1 MFTTSGEDVYGNGE
15 TEMAESDE
23 FYQDEE
29 TDHLDPNIRAELRKS
44 KERAKEA
51 EQAKA
56 ELADL
61 KRELAFTKAG
71 IPEEGLGKLLRDAY
85 KGDNDAEAIRQA
97 ASEYGITTGAT
108 EQSSET
114 NEVQAELEKHRN
126 IAGATG
132 QNVSGPTAEQEFQ
145 AAMEGTSNE
154 AEAMEVINRFSET
167 TGLFPTG
174 TR

>member
-56 ELADL
+56 CRL
-61 KRELAFTKAG
+61 
-71 IPEEGLGKLLRDAY
+71 
-85 KGDNDAEAIRQA
+85 EA
-97 ASEYGITTGAT
+97 
-108 EQSSET
+108 
-114 NEVQAELEKHRN
+114 
-126 IAGATG
+126 
-132 QNVSGPTAEQEFQ
+132 
-145 AAMEGTSNE
+145 
-154 AEAMEVINRFSET
+154 
-167 TGLFPTG
+167 
-174 TR
+174 